1 MFLSQIL
8 IWDVIIAGSNLE
20 LSDFLSTGS
29 NLRLIDVIPG
39 FDIRLN
45 DVLIWD

>member
-1 MFLSQIL
+1 MFLFQIL
-8 IWDVIIAGSNLE
+8 IWDVIAGSNLG
-20 LSDFLSTGS
+20 LSDFLGTGS

-39 FDIRLN
+39 FDIGLT